1 MTTTTKSTFAMRTLF
16 ISALLVTAGL
26 SARGATAPNLGP
38 NVLIFD
44 PSMPAAAIQAK
55 IDDVFRQQ
63 ERAHFGEG
71 RYALLFK
78 PGTYDVNVRVGFFTQ
93 VLGLGGSPDDVT
105 IHGQVSVDTQ
115 WAKGSA
121 LVNFWRSAE
130 NLSITPVGGPA
141 LWAVSQA
148 SPLRRVHVRG
158 DLQLDDH
165 GWSSGGFLA
174 DAVVDGHVR
183 SGTQQQWLT
192 RDSQLGGWVG
202 SNWNMVFV
210 GVRGAPSP
218 SFPKPPYVVV
228 DRAPIVREKPF
239 LQLDAQGN
247 LGVFVPALVREG
259 VGPTWQHG
267 PAAGNWIG
275 IDQFYVARDTDSA
288 ATINDALAAGK
299 NLLLTPGIYHLTE
312 AIRVTRPDTVIL
324 GLGLATLV
332 AEDGTTAMTV
342 ADVDGVTIS
351 GLLFD
356 AGGKSSPI
364 LLQVGPRGSHADH
377 GRNPTS
383 LHDLFARVGGAG
395 VGKAAVSFEINSND
409 VIGDDFWLWRADHGR
424 GVSWTDNTADTGLI
438 VNGANVTIYGLAVE
452 HYQKLQTE
460 WNADG
465 GRVYFYQSEIPYDVP
480 DQASWMR
487 GAVDGFASYRVADRV
502 TSHEA
507 WGLGIY
513 CFFNRNPAVKLASA
527 IEAPRAPGVRFHDMT
542 TVSLGGGKGEIT
554 HVVNDAGPTAGPA
567 HIVSTLAEWP

>member
-1 MTTTTKSTFAMRTLF
+1 MRTLSIF
-16 ISALLVTAGL
+16 ALLGAAL
-26 SARGATAPNLGP
+26 LPACGATTPDLGP

-44 PSMPAAAIQAK
+44 SSMPAAAIQTK
-55 IDDVFRQQ
+55 VDEVFRQQ

-78 PGTYDVNVRVGFFTQ
+78 PGAYEVNVRVGFFTQ
-93 VLGLGGSPDDVT
+93 VLGLGASPDDVA
-105 IHGQVSVDTQ
+105 IHGQVSVDTK

-130 NLSITPVGGPA
+130 NLSIAPVGGPA

-148 SPLRRVHVRG
+148 SPLRRVHIRG

-174 DAVVDGHVR
+174 DAVVDGQVR

-210 GVRGAPSP
+210 GVRGAPAA

-228 DRAPIVREKPF
+228 DCVPVAREKPF
-239 LQLDAQGN
+239 LQIDSHDN
-247 LGVFVPALVREG
+247 FGVFVPAVTRDSIG
-259 VGPTWQHG
+259 ASWPHG
-267 PAAGNWIG
+267 PAAGTWLPLER
-275 IDQFYVARDTDSA
+275 FYIAKDTDTA
-288 ATINDALAAGK
+288 ATMNDALAAGK
-299 NLLLTPGIYHLTE
+299 NLLFTPGIYHLTE
-312 AIRVTRPDTVIL
+312 PIRVARADTVVL

-332 AEDGTTAMTV
+332 AENGTTAMTV
-342 ADVDGVTIS
+342 ADVDGVTVS

-356 AGGKSSPI
+356 AGSKRSAV
-364 LLQVGPRGSHADH
+364 LLQVGPRGSHVDH
-377 GRNPTS
+377 SRNPTS

-395 VGKAAVSFEINSND
+395 AADAAVSFEINSND

-424 GVSWTDNTADTGLI
+424 GVSWTENPADTGLV

-452 HYQKLQTE
+452 HYQKWQTV

-480 DQASWMR
+480 DQSGWMR
-487 GAVDGFASYRVADRV
+487 GPVNGYASYHVADNV
-502 TSHEA
+502 ATHEA

-527 IEAPRAPGVRFHDMT
+527 IEAPHAPGVRFHDMT

-554 HVVNDAGPTAGPA
+554 HVVNDSGAAA
-567 HIVSTLAEWP
+567 NAQHIVSTLAAWP